1 MRPTCTMSTL
11 NSERYTTPFGFS
23 SLFAFCGLPL
33 RLDSY
38 KGCGFRCS
46 YCFARA
52 REGVSGSP
60 QIKPA
65 DPELLSRYLKRVF
78 VDKSENLS
86 VVSKC
91 LLRRM
96 PVHFGVM
103 GDPFQPVERRHRIS
117 LHYLR
122 ALLEYQYPVVI
133 STRGYMI
140 AESPYIDIL
149 RSHPAVVV
157 RMSLS
162 TTEDNRSLMTER
174 REVAPSRILKAM
186 EKLRSVGVR
195 VTCRWQPYIQSISED
210 PRLFA
215 ERVAAAGCEQC
226 SFEFLRLPRER
237 NQQLVKSIGSSEENI
252 FDYYSRNNAFHRVRE
267 YILPPEHRLP
277 LILYARQMIR
287 AAGMRFA
294 SADNDFQFLSDDACC
309 CSGVD
314 AYPGFENFFRH
325 QIAFAVR
332 NSLGKK
338 IKYKSIATEWY
349 PAGSVDRYLNSSRG
363 KRGSV
368 RDHIMHRW
376 NSSGLEGSPDSFYGV
391 EDTGEHSA
399 DGMKI
404 YRWDQTILSKIRA
417 AE

>member
-1 MRPTCTMSTL
+1 MEALRFSTTMSTL

-52 REGVSGSP
+52 REEVSGSP

-78 VDKSENLS
+78 VEKREDLS

-149 RSHPAVVV
+149 RNHGAVVV

-162 TTEDNRSLMTER
+162 TTDDKQSLMTER
-174 REVAPSRILKAM
+174 SEASPSRILRAM
-186 EKLRSVGVR
+186 EKLRSAGIR
-195 VTCRWQPYIQSISED
+195 VTCRWQPFIPTISED

-226 SFEFLRLPRER
+226 SFEFLRLPREK
-237 NQQLVKSIGSSEENI
+237 NQQLLNVIGKLSEENI
-252 FDYYSRNNAFHRVRE
+252 YDYYIRNDAF
-267 YILPPEHRLP
+267 
-277 LILYARQMIR
+277 
-287 AAGMRFA
+287 GM
-294 SADNDFQFLSDDACC
+294 
-309 CSGVD
+309 V
-314 AYPGFENFFRH
+314 
-325 QIAFAVR
+325 
-332 NSLGKK
+332 
-338 IKYKSIATEWY
+338 ATEHLLVCGLR
-349 PAGSVDRYLNSSRG
+349 PEGHGVRRG
-363 KRGSV
+363 GCAK
-368 RDHIMHRW
+368 
-376 NSSGLEGSPDSFYGV
+376 L
-391 EDTGEHSA
+391 
-399 DGMKI
+399 
-404 YRWDQTILSKIRA
+404 
-417 AE
+417 